1 MGPPSQQGSAETV
14 QKCSDQPD
22 ISQAYTS
29 IHIEGMFGMQRI
41 LNQAGAQTD
50 LAAVFNSSL
59 PHFKHKLCRRVGD
72 EQNDAFEATEG
83 IFYSLLAR

>member
-1 MGPPSQQGSAETV
+1 
-14 QKCSDQPD
+14 
-22 ISQAYTS
+22 
-29 IHIEGMFGMQRI
+29 MQRI

-50 LAAVFNSSL
+50 LAALFNSSL